1 MGYEAFFPKRLNFP
15 WVQNTNGLLHVQI
28 GCTTQ
33 WHSRD
38 SISNQSYITG
48 SDNTV
53 KITELYKNI
62 ICNRYMPNTSQIFM
76 NISFNNL
83 EKQNKIGRITFQGH
97 QVLRDKEIIFR

>member
-1 MGYEAFFPKRLNFP
+1 M
-15 WVQNTNGLLHVQI
+15 QT

-38 SISNQSYITG
+38 SNSNQSYITG

-62 ICNRYMPNTSQIFM
+62 ICNRYMPNISQIM
-76 NISFNNL
+76 NIFFNNL

-97 QVLRDKEIIFR
+97 QVLSDKEEIIFR